1 MDEFAFQ
8 SEIARAIW
16 ASFNFQTGGEATG
29 GDLIRRNVAGHV
41 MQMPEMQAIKAA
53 LAAGREDLGGQDG
66 TYQGETDEWRAL
78 PQCVKDW
85 VMS

>member
-1 MDEFAFQ
+1 METNREVLAPYAFQ
-8 SEIARAIW
+8 GEIARAIW

-41 MQMPEMQAIKAA
+41 MQMPEMQAIKTA
-53 LAAGREDLGGQDG
+53 LRSYVDG
-66 TYQGETDEWRAL
+66 YRPWGEPMNL
-78 PQCVKDW
+78 PQNVVDW